1 MRTRGAAL
9 LLVSFA
15 AAGLLAL
22 AGCGGDDNE
31 GTGGETTEAAET
43 GAGAGTLQGSVGP
56 GFEITLDNADGLTP
70 GTYTLLV
77 EDKSSSHNFHLT
89 GPGVDV
95 KTDVGFEGEKTFT
108 VDLQAGE
115 YQFVCDPHASSMN
128 GSFTVAG

>member
-43 GAGAGTLQGSVGP
+43 GAGTLQGSVGP
-56 GFEITLDNADGLTP
+56 GFEITLDNAEGVTP
-70 GTYTLLV
+70 GTYTLV
-77 EDKSSSHNFHLT
+77 VDDMSSSHNFHLT

>member
-1 MRTRGAAL
+1 MRNRPAAL
-9 LLVSFA
+9 LAALL
-15 AAGLLAL
+15 AAGLLA
-22 AGCGGDDNE
+22 ASGCGGDEDENA
-31 GTGGETTEAAET
+31 GGDVTTTDET

-56 GFEITLDNADGLTP
+56 GFEIRLENTEGVTP
-70 GTYTLLV
+70 GTYTLV
-77 EDKSSSHNFHLT
+77 VDDMSSSHNFHLT

>member
-1 MRTRGAAL
+1 MRNRPAVLLAAL
-9 LLVSFA
+9 L
-15 AAGLLAL
+15 AAGLLA
-22 AGCGGDDNE
+22 ASGCGDDEDENA
-31 GTGGETTEAAET
+31 GGGSTTTGET

-56 GFEITLDNADGLTP
+56 GFEITLENAEGVTP
-70 GTYTLLV
+70 GTYTLV
-77 EDKSSSHNFHLT
+77 VDDMPTSHNFHLT

-115 YQFVCDPHASSMN
+115 YEFVCDPHASSMN